1 MPTSDERREVAARL
15 REKHRERNAPGMFE
29 VQDVYMQRS
38 DYLQD
43 LVDCLPDGDSAFT
56 VLADLIDPT
65 CRIVYVDESYSTPDV
80 GRVDEWH
87 YECSRCC
94 YELSDGEMYEFESG
108 ALPFRYCP
116 ECGCRVT
123 GGERR

>member
-1 MPTSDERREVAARL
+1 MKTSDERQEVAASL

-29 VQDVYMQRS
+29 VQDVCMQRS
-38 DYLQD
+38 NYLQD

-65 CRIVYVDESYSTPDV
+65 CHQVLEDETQVCSECGGDL
-80 GRVDEWH
+80 DERYGWN
-87 YECSRCC
+87 
-94 YELSDGEMYEFESG
+94 
-108 ALPFRYCP
+108 YCP

-123 GGERR
+123 GGKRR